1 MADAESSTIR
11 AALEGD
17 CDDIHALLNELAVAV
32 GDTDK
37 FVSSIDDLRLH
48 GFGEAPLFD
57 ALIAELDQYAVGLC
71 LYFYTFS
78 SWMGAPG
85 IYVQDL
91 YVDEAQRGTGLGRR
105 LLAQAATAGKARGA
119 NHLRL
124 SVDHA
129 NFSGQQFYDALGMR
143 CRDDEH
149 IYQADGAIFAALA
162 DGNTSV

>member
-1 MADAESSTIR
+1 MTDAKTSTIR
-11 AALEGD
+11 AALAGD
-17 CDDIHALLNELAVAV
+17 CGDIHAMLNELAIAV

-48 GFGEAPLFD
+48 GFGESPLFD
-57 ALIAELDQYAVGLC
+57 VLIAELDENAVGLC

-91 YVDEAQRGTGLGRR
+91 YVDEDQRGTGLGRR
-105 LLAQAATAGKARGA
+105 LLAQAAAAGKARGA
-119 NHLRL
+119 NYLRL

-149 IYQADGAIFAALA
+149 IYQADGAIFTALA
-162 DGNTSV
+162 NGSTSA